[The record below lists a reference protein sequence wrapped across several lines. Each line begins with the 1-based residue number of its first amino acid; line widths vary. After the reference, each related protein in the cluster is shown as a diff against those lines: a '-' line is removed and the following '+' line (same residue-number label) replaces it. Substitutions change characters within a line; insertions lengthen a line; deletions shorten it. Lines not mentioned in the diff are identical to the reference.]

1 VSRLP
6 DAKPSRRPSKR
17 GDTETVDAEE
27 AAQPKPF
34 LKWAGGKWSLAEEIG
49 QRLPADL
56 ASRTYREP
64 FLGGG
69 AMFFW
74 LKRRSGAKRYVLS
87 DALADLVT
95 TYEVVRDHPEE
106 LIRTLEALRD
116 EHTEQAHETYY
127 RIRERYNERRAGAKI
142 ERAAWLIYLNKT
154 CFNGL
159 YRTNRS
165 GLFNVPIGRFVRP
178 NIADAARLRAA
189 SDALGSAALERAPFD
204 HLRRAAKKGDV
215 IYLDPPYVPLS
226 ATSNFDSYSG
236 GAFGLELQEE
246 LASLFRTL
254 DERGCL
260 LIQSNSDT
268 PEVRRLYEGF
278 DVDRI
283 DAPRHISSRGATRGP
298 VTEVVIRNLKSWPKT
313 ARPRSPR

>member
-1 VSRLP
+1 MPRLP
-6 DAKPSRRPSKR
+6 DAKPLRKPTRRAAPSASEA
-17 GDTETVDAEE
+17 DDAR
-27 AAQPKPF
+27 QPKPF

-49 QRLPADL
+49 RRLPADL
-56 ASRTYREP
+56 AARTYREP

-74 LKRRSGAKRYVLS
+74 LKRRGGAKRYVLS
-87 DALADLVT
+87 DDLADLVLA
-95 TYEVVRDHPEE
+95 YEVVRDHPRP
-106 LIRTLEALRD
+106 LIRALEALRD
-116 EHTEQAHETYY
+116 AHAEQAHTTYY
-127 RIRERYNERRAGAKI
+127 RIREQYNDRSSGAKI

-159 YRTNRS
+159 YRTNRA

-178 NIADAARLRAA
+178 NIADAARLLAA
-189 SDALGSAALERAPFD
+189 SEALADAAIERAGFE

-236 GAFGLELQEE
+236 GAFGLELQEQ
-246 LASLFRTL
+246 LADLFREL
-254 DERGCL
+254 DRRGCL
-260 LIQSNSDT
+260 LVQSNSDT
-268 PEVRRLYEGF
+268 PQVRRLYQGF
-278 DVDRI
+278 EVDVI

-298 VTEVVIRNLKSWPKT
+298 VTEVVIRNLQRWPAA
-313 ARPRSPR
+313 ARPRGPR